1 MKKLLRVLI
10 YLCLGLI
17 IALVVWVEGA
27 ANPFTVWNILPLLL
41 AWFMVRRAAGRASKH
56 RSPQEGRAGAAAAF
70 TLAVVAV
77 VGTAHLAWVFDWH
90 GTATGSSTAAL
101 LFVVLPVLAVLA
113 GVLAWGVVK
122 LATIYAICG
131 EQKNET

>member
-1 MKKLLRVLI
+1 MKDLSRVLL
-10 YLCLGLI
+10 YLCLVLVV
-17 IALVVWVEGA
+17 ALVVWVEGA
-27 ANPFTVWNILPLLL
+27 TNPFTVWNILPLLL
-41 AWFMVRRAAGRASKH
+41 AWFMVRRAAGRSPQH

-101 LFVVLPVLAVLA
+101 IFVVLPVLAVLA
-113 GVLAWGVVK
+113 GALAWAVVK
-122 LATIYAICG
+122 LATIYAVNR
-131 EQKNET
+131 KRKRNP